1 MIKIWALW
9 DKGKTR
15 YKAIHLYSDR
25 NLHLFYCVREPQLLI
40 LTSTFL
46 LALTIYIEQQKS
58 YCDWQ
63 VQNSQIRL
71 QKPKTLLKCEKDVD
85 FCHCIQ
91 CSKHSQTHFRNS
103 KIVLIKILFIQKTII
118 ICDISTIRSI
128 CRCEKSSHFLM
139 LSTKKSHYVHP
150 QQFQKSLF

>member
-1 MIKIWALW
+1 MS
-9 DKGKTR
+9 
-15 YKAIHLYSDR
+15 HLGQGEDPVQGHTLIQWQKSAS
-25 NLHLFYCVREPQLLI
+25 FLLCERA
-40 LTSTFL
+40 STLNFDFHIL